1 MDTISFKLRCIE
13 GSEELKLDG
22 ISFSRCAFVHVIING
37 SFDSLN
43 EFPDSLVVF
52 SELERSLSGSGR
64 YLIFTCACGVADDG
78 GWDYVN
84 VSHYDSTIG
93 WSFSRD
99 QDYSLVFQKDLYRAS
114 VSNCADRIASLDAG
128 MHLEPSHFVYPEEE
142 NQGKQAAPFD
152 S

>member
-1 MDTISFKLRCIE
+1 MDTISFKLRRVE
-13 GSEELKLDG
+13 RSEELKLDG
-22 ISFSRCAFVHVIING
+22 ISFPRCAFVHAIING

-84 VSHYDSTIG
+84 VSHHGPTIG

-99 QDYSLVFQKDLYRAS
+99 QDYSFVFQKDLYRAS
-114 VSNCADRIASLDAG
+114 VRHCADQIASLDAG
-128 MHLEPSHFVYPEEE
+128 MHLEPSSFVYPEEN
-142 NQGKQAAPFD
+142 NQGEQAATVNR
-152 S
+152 